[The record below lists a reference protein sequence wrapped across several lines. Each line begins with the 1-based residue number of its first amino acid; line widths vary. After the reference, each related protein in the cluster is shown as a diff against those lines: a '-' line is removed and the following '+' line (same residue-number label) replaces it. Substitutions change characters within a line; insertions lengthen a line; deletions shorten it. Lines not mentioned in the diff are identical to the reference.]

1 MTHTNKP
8 ACSFLGHRW
17 LLLFCAVL
25 TAGCADKPVSD
36 VESLGQTAV
45 ASSEAGVNLLKM
57 EGPTM
62 GSYFS
67 ITIANPPDDLAADWQ
82 LAIEQELRKI
92 NDLMST
98 YLESSELSRFNQS
111 TSTDW
116 FPVSTELAFVVDAAQ
131 TISKASDGAFD
142 VTVGPL
148 VNLWNFGPKRKRR
161 EPPGTEEIEA
171 TRAVIGFDKLEVRLD
186 PPSLR
191 KLVPDLKVDL
201 SAIAPGYATDRL
213 VEILGGFGCENVF
226 VDISGEVR
234 ARGKR
239 GGRSWRVAIEDPSD
253 DTRSYHLAYELRDR
267 AIATSGDYRN
277 FFEHNGKRY
286 SHTIDPRT
294 GRPVE
299 HGVAS
304 VSVFAERSM
313 DADAWATAYTV
324 LGMEAGLELAEKL
337 EMQVLIVRRAADG
350 SFEER
355 QSSRFPDS
363 LPLNEK
369 SSQ

>member
-1 MTHTNKP
+1 MTHIKKP
-8 ACSFLGHRW
+8 ACSSLGHRW
-17 LLLFCAVL
+17 LLLFCSL
-25 TAGCADKPVSD
+25 LSQGCADKPVGD
-36 VESLGQTAV
+36 VQLSGNAATSNDV
-45 ASSEAGVNLLKM
+45 DVTLLKM

-67 ITIANPPDDLAADWQ
+67 ITIANPPEELDSDWQ

-111 TSTDW
+111 PSTEW
-116 FPVSTELAFVVDAAQ
+116 FPVSPELAFVVDAAQ
-131 TISKASDGAFD
+131 TISRESSGALD
-142 VTVGPL
+142 VTVSPL
-148 VNLWNFGPKRKRR
+148 VNLWNFGPKKRRR
-161 EPPGTEEIEA
+161 EPPSAEEIEA
-171 TRAVIGFDKLEVRLD
+171 AKAIIGYDKLEVRLD
-186 PPSLR
+186 PPALR
-191 KLVPDLKVDL
+191 KLIPELQVDL

-213 VEILGGFGCENVF
+213 VEILAGFGCDNVF

-234 ARGKR
+234 ARGMR
-239 GGRSWRVAIEDPSD
+239 GERNWRVAIEDPSD
-253 DTRSYHLAYELRDR
+253 DARSYHLAYELRDR

-294 GRPVE
+294 GRPVD

-313 DADAWATAYTV
+313 DADAWATAFTV
-324 LGMEAGLELAEKL
+324 LGMEAGMELAEKL
-337 EMQVLIVRRAADG
+337 GMQVLIVRRAADG

-355 QSSRFPDS
+355 QSPLFPES
-363 LPLNEK
+363 LPLSEK